1 MQNSPKPVGTF
12 LARNTAFNVLG
23 QLIPILVAVVTI
35 PYVVHR
41 LGTDRFGVL
50 AIAWLLLGYL
60 SLLDF
65 GLGRATTKF
74 IAEALARKEID
85 KVSELVWTSVGVQ
98 IVLGCTGALLLVP
111 FVPLLVMKVL
121 RVPEGLAGETRTILL
136 MLLVSL
142 PFVLAGNGL
151 RAVLEALER
160 FDLVNLLRI
169 PATVSVYV
177 LPAVGLLV
185 GLHLPAIVALL
196 VFARFVVCL
205 AHLRFCFVAFSELR
219 FHIPS
224 DGALLLRMLRY
235 GGWVTV
241 SNAVNPVLIYLDR
254 FLISSILSL
263 SLLGIYT
270 VPFEAVTKLWIVPAS
285 LSATLFPAFSALGT
299 IQNRDRLVRLYAR
312 SFKYLLLFLGPPVVL
327 LIVFAREI
335 LTLWMGL
342 AFANN
347 ATHVLQILA
356 YGVFVN
362 CFAHVPFGV
371 LQSLGRPDAAAK
383 ILLLELPL
391 YIPMAWVMISRFGI
405 TGAAFIWAL
414 RVTIEALVMV
424 SAVSKLFSLRPYS
437 TEHGLAGSSLA
448 VFVLGGSMAA
458 ANLILRPS
466 FPLQVAVC
474 AALTGGFIW
483 IAWHKIFD
491 NADRAQLQS
500 MCAPLIRTASGVVP
514 R

>member
-1 MQNSPKPVGTF
+1 MQNSPKPAGTF

-98 IVLGCTGALLLVP
+98 IILGCAGALLLVP
-111 FVPLLVMKVL
+111 FAPLLVMKVL

-177 LPAVGLLV
+177 LPAAGLLV

-205 AHLRFCFVAFSELR
+205 AHLRFCFVAFPELR
-219 FHIPS
+219 FHAPS

-327 LIVFAREI
+327 LIVFC
-335 LTLWMGL
+335 T
-342 AFANN
+342 
-347 ATHVLQILA
+347 
-356 YGVFVN
+356 
-362 CFAHVPFGV
+362 
-371 LQSLGRPDAAAK
+371 
-383 ILLLELPL
+383 
-391 YIPMAWVMISRFGI
+391 
-405 TGAAFIWAL
+405 
-414 RVTIEALVMV
+414 
-424 SAVSKLFSLRPYS
+424 
-437 TEHGLAGSSLA
+437 
-448 VFVLGGSMAA
+448 
-458 ANLILRPS
+458 
-466 FPLQVAVC
+466 
-474 AALTGGFIW
+474 
-483 IAWHKIFD
+483 
-491 NADRAQLQS
+491 
-500 MCAPLIRTASGVVP
+500 
-514 R
+514 